1 MMVQVYY
8 HKLQAT
14 NGSMIALVLQVW
26 FRVLCFSGQRKT
38 HLSKKKKKICVNSWK
53 NEE

>member
-26 FRVLCFSGQRKT
+26 FRVLYVFLGKEKLIYQ
-38 HLSKKKKKICVNSWK
+38 KKK
-53 NEE
+53 